1 MFNKALNHGDG
12 IIAPVSTFKNKMKLI
27 GVTLLLILSIVGNI
41 VLFFNTRDV
50 SASSTSIVD
59 QIQKIAELS
68 VLKHNYTAVSAF
80 KSSKDFYGFSLPLTS
95 KSFLVRF
102 EGYVKAGV
110 DLEDVKVDISKDN
123 KELKIRL
130 KNSKILDKSVDLEN
144 AYVYDE
150 SESLF
155 NHITI
160 EESNEEI
167 AKEQKKMEE
176 KILEDGIIEQAN
188 ERVKELIVSFFGNA
202 GFEKV
207 DVVFE

>member
-12 IIAPVSTFKNKMKLI
+12 VIAPVNTFKTKMKLI
-27 GVTLLLILSIVGNI
+27 GVTLLLMLSIVGNI
-41 VLFFNTRDV
+41 LLFFNTRDV
-50 SASSTSIVD
+50 TASSTSIVD

-110 DLEDVKVDISKDN
+110 DLEDVKVNVSKDN
-123 KELKIRL
+123 KQLTVKL
-130 KNSKILDKSVDLEN
+130 KNSKILDRSVDFEN

-150 SESLF
+150 RESLF

-176 KILEDGIIEQAN
+176 KILEDGLIEQAN
-188 ERVKELIVSFFGNA
+188 ERTEELIVSFLKNR
-202 GFEKV
+202 GFEEI